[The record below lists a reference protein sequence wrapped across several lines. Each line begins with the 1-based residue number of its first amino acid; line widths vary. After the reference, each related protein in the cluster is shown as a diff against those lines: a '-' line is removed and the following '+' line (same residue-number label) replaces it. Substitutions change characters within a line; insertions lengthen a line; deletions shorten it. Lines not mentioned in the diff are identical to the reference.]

1 MIKQF
6 NTAISSA
13 SGGSGA
19 SKGGSK
25 GGNALLWIVLLAGVA
40 YLGYKYIENRNKAVT
55 NVQEQV

>member
-13 SGGSGA
+13 SGGGA

-25 GGNALLWIVLLAGVA
+25 GGNTLLWIVLLAGVA
-40 YLGYKYIENRNKAVT
+40 YLGYKYIENRNKVVT
-55 NVQEQV
+55 NVQEQE

>member
-6 NTAISSA
+6 NTAIGGA
-13 SGGSGA
+13 SGNGT

-25 GGNALLWIVLLAGVA
+25 GGSAWIWGLLLVGAV

-55 NVQEQV
+55 KPIEQE